1 MSVESESQVDQLE
14 QALLSQAQSLAQE
27 ELRNAEVA
35 CSRIRNEAAARL
47 KLLEERETLAAKSDA
62 ERLVRRQTQAE
73 ETRLSG
79 ELDRL
84 RWTLSET
91 VLSQVKEALGAL
103 TQDPE
108 HYFPVLSGFL
118 AEAAR
123 ELPPGPLVAEVNG
136 ADLDRLRPLW
146 PEWLH
151 QTAPDRQVELAAH
164 GLPSLGGIRIRTAD
178 NRVRLDQTFEARL
191 NRLAEDLARSAMEK
205 LFAGKPNLDQ
215 LIQL

>member
-1 MSVESESQVDQLE
+1 MESESQVDQLE
-14 QALLSQAQSLAQE
+14 QVLLSQAQSLAQE
-27 ELRNAEVA
+27 ELRNAVVA
-35 CSRIRNEAAARL
+35 CSRIRSEAAARL
-47 KLLEERETLAAKSDA
+47 RLLEERETLAAKSDA
-62 ERLVRRQTQAE
+62 ERLVRRRIQAD

-91 VLSQVKEALGAL
+91 ILSRVKDALSAL

-108 HYFPVLSGFL
+108 HYLPVLSGFL

-123 ELPPGPLVAEVNG
+123 ELPLGPLVAEVNG
-136 ADLDRLRPLW
+136 TDLDRLRPVW
-146 PEWLH
+146 PKWYR
-151 QTAPDRQVELAAH
+151 QAAPDRQVELAAH
-164 GLPSLGGIRIRTAD
+164 GLPSVGGMRIRTAD

-191 NRLAEDLARSAMEK
+191 TRLEEDLARSAMEQ
-205 LFAGKPNLDQ
+205 LFAGKPILDQ

>member
-1 MSVESESQVDQLE
+1 MESESQVAQLE
-14 QALLSQAQSLAQE
+14 KALLSQAESLARE
-27 ELRNAEVA
+27 ELRNVVVA
-35 CSRIRNEAAARL
+35 CSRIRSEAAARL
-47 KLLEERETLAAKSDA
+47 KLLEERETQAAKSDA
-62 ERLVRRQTQAE
+62 ERLLRRRMQSE

-91 VLSQVKEALGAL
+91 ILSRVKQALGAL
-103 TQDPE
+103 TQDTE
-108 HYFPVLSGFL
+108 HYLPVLSGFL

-136 ADLDRLRPLW
+136 ADLDRLRPVW
-146 PEWLH
+146 PEWLRS
-151 QTAPDRQVELAAH
+151 TAPDRKVELAAH
-164 GLPSLGGIRIRTAD
+164 GLPSVGGMRIRTAD

-191 NRLAEDLARSAMEK
+191 TRLKDALARSAMEQ